1 MSRLP
6 SILLTPNK
14 TPAARV
20 AHRTWS
26 TLGLAQQLRT
36 RFGEGTLTDLL
47 VLDMVRYRHARGVW
61 LHQPTKRD
69 EHRWGADL
77 FVLIRHP
84 TGRWSPLALQ
94 AKKLYP
100 EDRYRMLNRVTESR
114 NQLDKLEQF
123 ARQYHALPLYLL
135 YNHSK
140 TAERSEHWHCQQL
153 FAKRQLGCTL
163 VPSWHIRRMLDRPP
177 RGFDSAHNVSQSRPW
192 RCAFDCPF
200 AEGELTQMAYR
211 TPPQYSDAP
220 PEYDWSFGP
229 MEDAWPEWL
238 FRRSSTQLTRKD
250 MDRLRS
256 ELSELNRPVAEDMR
270 LDAIGLDEAPL
281 YPARFLMFDGYSGPV
296 SSDGTE

>member
-1 MSRLP
+1 MTS
-6 SILLTPNK
+6 
-14 TPAARV
+14 AERV

-26 TLGLAQQLRT
+26 TLGPTQQLRT
-36 RFGEGTLTDLL
+36 RFGEETLTPISLCWTCFDN
-47 VLDMVRYRHARGVW
+47 RHARGVW
-61 LHQPTKRD
+61 LHQTTKHQ

-94 AKKLYP
+94 AKKLYR
-100 EDRYRMLNRVTESR
+100 EDRYRMLDRVKDSR
-114 NQLDKLEQF
+114 KQLDKLEQF

-140 TAERSEHWHCQQL
+140 TAKRAEHWHCQQP
-153 FAKRQLGCTL
+153 FAQRQLGCTL

-177 RGFDSAHNVSQSRPW
+177 RCFDSAHNVIQSRPW

-229 MEDAWPEWL
+229 MEDAWPEWM
-238 FRRSSTQLTRKD
+238 FQRSGTQLTRKD
-250 MDRLRS
+250 MDRIRS
-256 ELSELNRPVAEDMR
+256 ELSELNYLEDMP
-270 LDAIGLDEAPL
+270 LDAIGPHEAPL
-281 YPARFLMFDGYSGPV
+281 YPARFLMIDGSL
-296 SSDGTE
+296 GTVPPDDAE